1 MNDKTKEAEERVMNN
16 VSIWAR
22 GGRLAVRSPYNPSLV
37 ELFREVG
44 GRWNKEARVWL
55 LPPESLPRLA
65 CHPLLQEAVQAFQ
78 NSSPP
83 PVWERVGK
91 RYLLRAYYLPIPSE
105 ELLALGGYK
114 VAGAWKGDPVVW
126 AFPDK
131 AFPALKAHPYLGQ
144 GLPDP
149 LPEPKLPHEVARTL
163 LREQVEDFWRV
174 YEAYC
179 ARRGFLLANGTGT
192 GKTYI
197 YAAFARVMNDLG
209 HEVLVVLPN
218 EDLIRQNAAV
228 LDLMGARAEATTY
241 ARFEPAMA
249 QGRVVIFDEAHL
261 AKNVRGRGASDRAR
275 KVYWGT
281 RRSLF
286 ALYVTATPFD
296 APWEAE
302 YLEAI
307 EIHRLTGDE
316 TFEAFAERFGVRYV
330 EREYLGRTALV
341 PTFMGGAKDLLR
353 FYNTLIRE
361 GFMSKRLFHPPEGLV
376 RYDAAILEV
385 PPADREVIRE
395 VRRRLAEVAYMAP
408 PERRGLV
415 SAFRTG
421 FSRAILE
428 RVKLKAAIPY
438 LRGLLEEGWSV
449 FLVLQYRSEK
459 RLDLSTAE
467 GIEEFL
473 ERESTLTPY
482 VLRALK
488 GLSFH
493 LPSPLEMVE
502 EAFADLGP
510 ALAFYTG
517 RETESRLKRAKDSFN
532 QGKAR
537 LLVATGA
544 KGGTGL
550 SLHDTVGDRP
560 TAQVVL
566 TLPWTAIQLDQVLGR
581 VVRVGMKSPVLIS
594 FPVARG
600 VRMETSLSRVIG
612 ARLKTLGYAVRG
624 GETPVPPEVLQ
635 AFEAGLADVD
645 EEAFMNLLRKA
656 DATEEEEEGK

>member
-1 MNDKTKEAEERVMNN
+1 MSKTPAVNIQPRE
-16 VSIWAR
+16 
-22 GGRLAVRSPYNPSLV
+22 GRLAVRSPYDPSLV
-37 ELFREVG
+37 DLFKEVG
-44 GRWNKEARVWL
+44 GRWDKEARVWL
-55 LPPESLPRLA
+55 IPPEALPRLA
-65 CHPLLQEAVQAFQ
+65 YHPLLREAMQAFQ
-78 NSSPP
+78 DSPPP

-91 RYLLRAYYLPIPSE
+91 RYLLKACYLPVPPE

-114 VAGAWKGDPVVW
+114 VEGAWKGDPGVW
-126 AFPDK
+126 AFPDG
-131 AFPALKAHPYLGQ
+131 AFPALRAHPYLGQ
-144 GLPDP
+144 SLPDP
-149 LPEPKLPHEVARTL
+149 LPEPKLPHEVVRTL

-174 YEAYC
+174 YEAYRT
-179 ARRGFLLANGTGT
+179 RRGFLLANGTGT

-209 HEVLVVLPN
+209 HEVVVVLPN
-218 EDLIRQNAAV
+218 EDLVRQNAAV
-228 LDLMGARAEATTY
+228 LDLMGARAKATTY
-241 ARFEPAMA
+241 VRFEPGMA

-261 AKNVRGRGASDRAR
+261 AKNVRGKGASDRAR
-275 KVYWGT
+275 KVYWGSK
-281 RRSLF
+281 RSLF

-307 EIHRLTGDE
+307 EIHRLTGDD
-316 TFEAFAERFGVRYV
+316 TFEAFIERFGVRYV

-341 PTFMGGAKDLLR
+341 PTFVGGAEDLLR
-353 FYNTLIRE
+353 FYNTLIQK

-376 RYDAAILEV
+376 RHDAAILEI
-385 PPADREVIRE
+385 PQKDREVIRE
-395 VRRRLAEVAYMAP
+395 VRRRLAEAAKMAP
-408 PERRGLV
+408 AEHRGLV

-428 RVKLKAAIPY
+428 RVKLRAAIPY

-473 ERESTLTPY
+473 EQENTLTPY
-482 VLRALK
+482 VLRALR

-493 LPSPLEMVE
+493 LPSPLGMVE

-517 RETESRLKRAKDSFN
+517 RETESRLKKAKEAFN
-532 QGKAR
+532 QGKVR

-566 TLPWTAIQLDQVLGR
+566 TLPWTAIQLDQILGR

-594 FPVARG
+594 LPVAKG
-600 VRMETSLSRVIG
+600 VRMETGLSRVIG
-612 ARLKTLGYAVRG
+612 ARLQTLGYAVRG
-624 GETPVPPEVLQ
+624 GQVPVPPEVLQ
-635 AFEAGLADVD
+635 AFEAGLADVN
-645 EEAFMNLLRKA
+645 EEAFTNLLREVE
-656 DATEEEEEGK
+656 DTTEGEERG